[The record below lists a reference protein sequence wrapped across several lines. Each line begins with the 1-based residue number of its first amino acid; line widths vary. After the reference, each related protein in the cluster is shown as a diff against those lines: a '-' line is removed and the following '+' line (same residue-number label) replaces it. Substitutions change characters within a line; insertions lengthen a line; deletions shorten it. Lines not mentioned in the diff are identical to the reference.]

1 MKKLFCFCLITL
13 LTCFIFSQ
21 ESSTSSMNSQS
32 FIDWTK
38 KEFSSAISFNIKNSG
53 ISFPSGRSIAHQEI
67 QKNLPLLIKNPLLTL
82 PLDSSSILGDLIV
95 RQNISLEQIVKI
107 IDDGY
112 RSPSYFSSSLEELNL
127 NHNIDIQDI
136 ARLLIMHNAP
146 YMPITPIEK
155 VASREYT
162 GIVIDCRGSL
172 PVHGEFST
180 DTAEPCIFPKIWD
193 ENMNLIYERNM
204 VQPLFAKENGIVTY
218 SYTENES
225 EYKDI
230 IGKTPLRISARK
242 IFGVQRTDPVI
253 SNKDAL
259 KILSILE
266 NRRLLEEGRVVFL
279 LDKDALV
286 HPVTAPLK
294 DKEYYV
300 TYRDVEDF
308 YYERKIPDVVISDG
322 PKGMLIS
329 IENLKFIADSSEL
342 LPDEDKRLDDIAL
355 TLKEATK
362 NGGFTILVEGHT
374 ASVGKPT
381 GEMNLSIERSKTII
395 DEMTKRGINPELF
408 SYKGYG
414 GTAPLADNSTNEGR
428 AANRRVEINVI
439 PQQTYIQRIP

>member
-1 MKKLFCFCLITL
+1 
-13 LTCFIFSQ
+13 
-21 ESSTSSMNSQS
+21 MNSQS

-53 ISFPSGRSIAHQEI
+53 ISFPSGRSIAYQEI

>member
-1 MKKLFCFCLITL
+1 
-13 LTCFIFSQ
+13 
-21 ESSTSSMNSQS
+21 MNSQS

-53 ISFPSGRSIAHQEI
+53 ISFPSGRSIAYQEI

-204 VQPLFAKENGIVTY
+204 VQPLFAKENGIITY

-329 IENLKFIADSSEL
+329 IENLKFIADSSKL

>member
-1 MKKLFCFCLITL
+1 
-13 LTCFIFSQ
+13 
-21 ESSTSSMNSQS
+21 MNSQS